1 MSKVLYF
8 TAPWCGPCRMLGP
21 IMDGL
26 SSEIPFTKVDIDNDM
41 EKAAKYSVRSV
52 PTLLKIDSS
61 GEQVGDR
68 LVGLAQ
74 AAEIKKWYKNG

>member
-26 SSEIPFTKVDIDNDM
+26 SGEIPFSKVDIDNDM
-41 EKAAKYSVRSV
+41 DTAAKYSVRSV

-74 AAEIKKWYKNG
+74 AEEIKNWYNG

>member
-1 MSKVLYF
+1 MNKVLYF
-8 TAPWCGPCRMLGP
+8 TAPWCGPCKALGP

-26 SSEIPFTKVDIDNDM
+26 NSEIPFSKIDVDVDM
-41 EKAAKYSVRSV
+41 ENAAKYSVRSV
-52 PTLLKIDSS
+52 PTLLKINSS

-74 AAEIKKWYKNG
+74 AEEIKKWYNG

>member
-1 MSKVLYF
+1 
-8 TAPWCGPCRMLGP
+8 
-21 IMDGL
+21 
-26 SSEIPFTKVDIDNDM
+26 M

>member
-1 MSKVLYF
+1 MNKVLYF

-26 SSEIPFTKVDIDNDM
+26 SGEIPFSKVDIDNDM
-41 EKAAKYSVRSV
+41 ETAAKYSVRSV

-74 AAEIKKWYKNG
+74 AEEIKNWYNG